1 MLILG
6 MTHSFLDNLVIYP
19 EKVVIEGVAKPELFL
34 YQPKEIIAI
43 SNIVEESFYAQTRP
57 NILRIIPVRNQEKAL
72 GSYNFIEFQEP
83 DNIKLAIDRIQDIEV
98 KLFTR
103 KGDFVDFVNE
113 NDVKIQ
119 LEFKKKQKGND
130 EVTWSHPFLP

>member
-1 MLILG
+1 
-6 MTHSFLDNLVIYP
+6 
-19 EKVVIEGVAKPELFL
+19 
-34 YQPKEIIAI
+34 
-43 SNIVEESFYAQTRP
+43 
-57 NILRIIPVRNQEKAL
+57 LRIIPVRNQEKSL